1 VRKRYYITDHLGSTR
16 VVLDKVGSVRERYDY
31 YPYGEKIPVTVA
43 SSGNTDYLYTGKESQ
58 NALFGI
64 NWYDSGARF
73 QTTDGIFTGIDP
85 LAEKNYHISPYA
97 YCKGNPVNVVDPT
110 GTDGIMIGSG
120 TEEDPYV
127 ITANYYYQ
135 SGSLDSDTVDGL
147 NRALA
152 SYNNNGK
159 SRMIKMS
166 DGSKVFVRFQLSAK
180 EVDDP
185 HEAYLNAWTLDANGS
200 QIRYGNKVDTS
211 ANPDNPKGDEFG
223 SANLHTIS
231 INLQNIEKGVSEG
244 TYSREPLT
252 KGTFVHEI
260 GHSLGLDD
268 SDNTKIMSKPTPL
281 EVDQFGQIKKLPTYP
296 YVDKSGIGIML
307 TRSNNNRIP
316 GLGAINKK

>member
-1 VRKRYYITDHLGSTR
+1 
-16 VVLDKVGSVRERYDY
+16 VLDKVGSVLERYNY
-31 YPYGEKIPVTVA
+31 YPYGEIVPVSVA
-43 SSGNTDYLYTGKESQ
+43 NTGNTDYLYTGKESQ

-73 QTTDGIFTGIDP
+73 QTTDGIFTSLDP
-85 LAEKNYHISPYA
+85 LAEKYYHISPYA
-97 YCKGNPVNVVDPT
+97 YCAGNPVNVIDPT
-110 GTDGIMIGSG
+110 GMDGIMTGSG

-135 SGSLDSDTVDGL
+135 TGSLDSETVDGL

-152 SYNNNGK
+152 DYNNKGR
-159 SRMIKMS
+159 SRKITMS

-185 HEAYLNAWTLDANGS
+185 HEAYLNDWTLDANGS